1 MQLSQIPLTQKKC
14 VACEL
19 GGPAMPVDQAQELLK
34 QISGWEIKP
43 DGHLWKMFKQEDYV
57 KTLEF
62 VNKVGQLAE
71 SEGHHPTIHFTWGKA
86 DIELYTHAVKG
97 LSENDFILA
106 AKVDELV

>member
-1 MQLSQIPLTQKKC
+1 MDLAQIPLTQKKC
-14 VACEL
+14 VVCET
-19 GGPAMPVDQAQELLK
+19 GGPAMPADQAQELLK
-34 QISGWEIKP
+34 QISGWEIKL
-43 DGHLWKMFKQEDYV
+43 DGHLWKSFTQEDYL

-62 VNKVGQLAE
+62 INKVGQLAE

-106 AKVDELV
+106 SKIDLL